1 MTQMVEDI
9 LNKIDNT
16 KEIIRLKEL
25 NNILNNN
32 EEYLSLMK
40 NFNDN
45 KDNYMLNNS
54 INEEMIILRKKLF
67 SIPEL
72 KEYLSIQNDLRLL
85 FSKINNIIFNIVN

>member
-1 MTQMVEDI
+1 MEKDVEKI
-9 LNKIDNT
+9 LEKLDNT
-16 KEIIRLKEL
+16 NEIKRLKEL
-25 NNILNNN
+25 NNMLNNN

-45 KDNYMLNNS
+45 KEDYILNDS
-54 INEEMIILRKKLF
+54 INEEIINVRKKLF

-85 FSKINNIIFNIVN
+85 FSKINNIIFDIVK